1 MFMYLFS
8 VVVTCLVFGYAG
20 YLLSKKYR
28 RKINN
33 MVLIPFIV
41 LSFILFYV
49 GVGMRVF
56 SFFSF
61 SIMLNQVL
69 GVFFNGFT
77 IGLFVRMRKANIKA

>member
-69 GVFFNGFT
+69 GVFFSGFT
-77 IGLFVRMRKANIKA
+77 IGLFVRMRKAKIKA